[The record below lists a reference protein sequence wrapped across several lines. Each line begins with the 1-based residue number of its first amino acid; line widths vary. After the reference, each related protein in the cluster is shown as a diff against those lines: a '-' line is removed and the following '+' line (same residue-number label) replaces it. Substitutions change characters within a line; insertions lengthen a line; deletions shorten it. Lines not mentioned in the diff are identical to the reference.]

1 MSMAICNLLVK
12 TSSFSLWSIKF
23 EELVSLLSVE
33 SLILVL
39 DGFIVALMICTE
51 AKVCTLNGGFLRPYN
66 FFPLGSLLCLVHC
79 VYIQLQLVD
88 SKGLWIQTEALTYKR
103 MKTKEKPGGC

>member
-66 FFPLGSLLCLVHC
+66 FFPLGSLLCVWST
-79 VYIQLQLVD
+79 VFASNY
-88 SKGLWIQTEALTYKR
+88 S
-103 MKTKEKPGGC
+103 